1 MTQYTDKVIAQR
13 LKLEQEEENKK
24 IAWYEARNEYFQTV
38 FKGGIVKTEYSDKR
52 KKIRVYCSKCGE
64 DVSFKHISTIVCSS

>member
-24 IAWYEARNEYFQTV
+24 IAWYEARNEYIKTA
-38 FKGGIVKTEYSDKR
+38 FKGGIVKTEYTDKR
-52 KKIRVYCSKCGE
+52 KAIRVYCSKCNE
-64 DVSFKHISTIVCSS
+64 DVSFKDISTHVCTL

>member
-1 MTQYTDKVIAQR
+1 MTQYTDRVIAQR

-24 IAWYEARNEYFQTV
+24 IAWYIQTV

-64 DVSFKHISTIVCSS
+64 DVSFKDISTHVCSS

>member
-24 IAWYEARNEYFQTV
+24 IAWYEARNEYIKTA

-52 KKIRVYCSKCGE
+52 NLSECIVLNVERMSHLKI
-64 DVSFKHISTIVCSS
+64 

>member
-1 MTQYTDKVIAQR
+1 MTEFTDKVIAQR
-13 LKLEQEEENKK
+13 KKLEQEEENKK
-24 IAWYEARNEYFQTV
+24 VAWFEARNEFIKTA

-64 DVSFKHISTIVCSS
+64 DVSFKDIASHTCKS